1 MTRCLSSATFPNWTP
16 AFAGEVRMCRQRVKP
31 YRITGNVTREPA
43 QTFCVA
49 FT

>member
-1 MTRCLSSATFPNWTP
+1 MRCPSSAAFPNWAP
-16 AFAGEVRMCRQRVKP
+16 ASAGGATIPKP
-31 YRITGNVTREPA
+31 YRITGNVIREPA

>member
-1 MTRCLSSATFPNWTP
+1 MFPREGGDLVWAP
-16 AFAGEVRMCRQRVKP
+16 AFAGEQASQ
-31 YRITGNVTREPA
+31 RITGNVIREPA